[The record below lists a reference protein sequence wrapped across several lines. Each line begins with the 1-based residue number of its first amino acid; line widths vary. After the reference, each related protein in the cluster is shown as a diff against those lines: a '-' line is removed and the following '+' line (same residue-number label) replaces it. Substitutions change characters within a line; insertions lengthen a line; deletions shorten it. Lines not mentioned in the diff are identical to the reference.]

1 MTTVLTLGEPMAVMY
16 PTEPVTLDVARTLG
30 LDLAGAESNFAIGLA
45 RLGVS
50 VKLFTRLGADR
61 FGDMI
66 RAIWKREGVDASDV
80 IADPNFPTGIYFRE
94 WLPDG
99 ERRVLYYRKG
109 SAAAQMT
116 PDELKPEWFDG
127 LTLLHLTGITPAL
140 SDTCAATCQRALDL
154 AKAAGA
160 KVSFDPNYR
169 AKLWSPEAAR
179 RGLLPIIQQADW
191 LLLGHEDARAVLG
204 TEDDDE
210 ILRQGAALG
219 PSVVVLK
226 RAERGAVAWA
236 EGRRW
241 ESAAVPVA
249 KAVDPVGAGDG
260 FDAGFVTAR
269 LRGWDMER
277 ALHAGNKIGAAC
289 VAVLGDYA
297 GYPREI

>member
-1 MTTVLTLGEPMAVMY
+1 MSTVLTLGEPMAVMY

-45 RLGVS
+45 RLGVD
-50 VKLFTRLGADR
+50 VRLYTRLGADR

-66 RAIWKREGVDASDV
+66 RAIWKREGVDAGAV
-80 IADPNFPTGIYFRE
+80 MTDPDAPTAVYFRE

-109 SAAAQMT
+109 SAASRMT
-116 PDELKPEWFDG
+116 PDDLRPEWFAG
-127 LTLLHLTGITPAL
+127 LKLLHLTGITPAL
-140 SDTCAATCQRALDL
+140 SANCAATCHAAVEL

-160 KVSFDPNYR
+160 LVSFDPNYR
-169 AKLWSPEAAR
+169 AKLWSPAEAQA
-179 RGLLPIIQQADW
+179 GLLPIIRQADW

-210 ILRQGAALG
+210 ILKQGAALG

-236 EGRRW
+236 EGQRW
-241 ESAAVPVA
+241 ESEAVPV

-260 FDAGFVTAR
+260 FDAGFVAAR
-269 LRGWDMER
+269 LRGWDIPA
-277 ALHAGNKIGAAC
+277 ALKAGNKVGAAC

-297 GYPREI
+297 GYPTEI